1 MADEMLVSA
10 LDPEEGPVPDKA
22 PKLCEMSDHYTTLHT
37 RLNKALQDFRVSGE
51 NIGLILIEN
60 IKFNR
65 DKLAEYID
73 RFEELIES
81 MPPMEEMQKFLDG
94 VESVRTELA
103 KHTTEIDDKVK
114 TGITTALVTGLTPLR
129 LELVALRELI
139 DLLAARQ
146 RQVVQRDPQL
156 DALLK
161 DTTNKVEVLRT
172 QVIDLNNRLS
182 GLYER
187 QHMADDLNKREV
199 AGAIETARNA
209 IAAGAAMEARLEALE
224 NKVNGSS

>member
-1 MADEMLVSA
+1 VADEMLVSA

-22 PKLCEMSDHYTTLHT
+22 PKLCEMSNHYTTLHT

-94 VESVRTELA
+94 VESVRTELV

-114 TGITTALVTGLTPLR
+114 TGITTALATGLTPLK
-129 LELVALRELI
+129 LELAAIRELA
-139 DLLAARQ
+139 DSLASRQ
-146 RQVVQRDPQL
+146 RQVVQRDPHL
-156 DALLK
+156 DGLLK
-161 DTTNKVEVLRT
+161 DTVNRAEVLRT

-187 QHMADDLNKREV
+187 QQMADDLNKREV
-199 AGAIETARNA
+199 AGAIAAR
-209 IAAGAAMEARLEALE
+209 AAMESRLEALE
-224 NKVNGSS
+224 NKVNGST